1 MDAALFSLG
10 EDGRTVEFS
19 LSNLDRVISGPEE
32 AVQLVAVHFFTEPG
46 TLLYAKNLG
55 GGLLKLID
63 GRIIRRSELRI
74 EGVALTRRTLESV
87 LRHQDPATDDS
98 ARVTNIEFIDLE
110 IEGNT
115 GIKMKV
121 RITLAIGRSLAID
134 LLSPGG

>member
-32 AVQLVAVHFFTEPG
+32 AVQFVAVHLFTDPG
-46 TLLYAKNLG
+46 SLLHAKDLG

-74 EGVALTRRTLESV
+74 EGISAVRRALASI
-87 LRHQDPATDDS
+87 LRYQDPAVDAS
-98 ARVTNIEFIDLE
+98 ARITNLEFIDLD

-115 GIKMKV
+115 KIKMRV
-121 RITLAIGRSLAID
+121 RITLAIGRSLAIN
-134 LLSPGG
+134 LLTPGG

>member
-19 LSNLDRVISGPEE
+19 LTNLDRVISGPEE
-32 AVQLVAVHFFTEPG
+32 AVQLVAVHFFTDPG
-46 TLLYAKNLG
+46 SLLHAKDFG

-74 EGVALTRRTLESV
+74 EGISATRRTLVSI
-87 LRHQDPATDDS
+87 LKYQDPSIDES
-98 ARVTNIEFIDLE
+98 ARVTNVEFIDLN

-115 GIKMKV
+115 KIKMKV
-121 RITLAIGRSLAID
+121 RITLAIGRSLAIN
-134 LLSPGG
+134 LLAPGG